1 MNPGIQDILILELL
15 LWEGGFYRERGESRA
30 LSKLD

>member
-15 LWEGGFYRERGESRA
+15 LSSGEGFFIYRERGESRPA
-30 LSKLD
+30 

>member
-15 LWEGGFYRERGESRA
+15 LSSGKGFFVIER
-30 LSKLD
+30 

>member
-15 LWEGGFYRERGESRA
+15 LSSGEGFFIEKEVSRG
-30 LSKLD
+30 